1 MSTDNLLAEWA
12 PPTDVDLATAADE
25 LVAGMVDEPW
35 GQASPSV
42 YETGRLVAL
51 APWLT
56 RHAGR
61 VRYLVASQHPDGG
74 WGQPDGYG
82 LVPTLS
88 ATEALFVTLRR
99 PTGPGPTRAE
109 LAAAVERGLRVL
121 VRWLADPALSVPDTP
136 AADLIVP
143 DLVNLL
149 NTHLDE
155 LRDTPVVGLDPMWAG
170 VHLGLPARMDPARL
184 TQVRNGLAVGAPIPE
199 KLLHALETA
208 GEAARAARGVTPV
221 PPGTV
226 GASPAATAAWLGGP
240 EVTGPARSY
249 LDFVASQLGGPVPC
263 ATPITVFE
271 RGWVLSTLAR
281 ANLPIDPPA
290 DLVRSL
296 RAALGPDGAPAGPGL
311 PADADSSS
319 VALYALAQLGQPVA
333 PDCLWSFDTGAH
345 FCTWPGEDGYSITT
359 NAHVLDALGH
369 HLATV
374 PAAPGRYRTTVDRL
388 AGWLCGQQ
396 RSDGGWADRW
406 HASPYYATVCCVLAL
421 HEHGRGPAVST
432 AVARAADWVLATQRD
447 DGSWGRWAGTAEETA
462 YAMQVLA
469 TAGRSGLSGLGAALA
484 RGQAYLLS
492 PADRTDGV
500 PLWQRPNNVPLW
512 HDKDLYLPTAI
523 VRSAVIAA
531 LVPVARRPELITPA
545 LPT

>member
-1 MSTDNLLAEWA
+1 MSTDNLIAGWA
-12 PPTDVDLATAADE
+12 PPTGAELAAAARE
-25 LVAGMVDEPW
+25 LVSGLVDEPW

-56 RHAGR
+56 GHAER
-61 VRYLVASQHPDGG
+61 VRYLLDSQRPDGG
-74 WGQPDGYG
+74 WGQPDGYA

-88 ATEALFVTLRR
+88 ATEALIATLLR
-99 PTGPGPTRAE
+99 TPGQDPVRAE
-109 LAAAVERGLRVL
+109 LAATVERGLRAL
-121 VRWLADPALSVPDTP
+121 VRWLASDTLAVPDTP

-143 DLVNLL
+143 DLVGLL
-149 NTHLDE
+149 NAHLDA
-155 LRDTPVVGLDPMWAG
+155 LRDAPVAGLDPAWAG
-170 VHLGLPARMDPARL
+170 VRLGLPAHMDSARL
-184 TQVRNGLAVGAPIPE
+184 TRVRQGLAVGARIPE

-208 GEAARAARGVTPV
+208 GDVARGARGISPV

-240 EVTGPARSY
+240 EATGPARSY
-249 LDFVASQLGGPVPC
+249 LDAVASQQGGPVPC

-271 RGWVLSTLAR
+271 RGWVLSALAR
-281 ANLPIDPPA
+281 AGVPIAPPA

-296 RAALGPDGAPAGPGL
+296 RTALGPDGAPGGPGL

-319 VALYALAQLGQPVA
+319 VALYALAQLGQPVT

-369 HLATV
+369 HLATHPTA
-374 PAAPGRYRTTVDRL
+374 PARYRATVDRL
-388 AGWLCGQQ
+388 AAWLCAQQ
-396 RSDGGWADRW
+396 QPGGGWADRW

-421 HEHGRGPAVST
+421 HQYSRGRATST
-432 AVARAADWVLATQRD
+432 AVDRAVGWILGTQRA

-462 YAMQVLA
+462 YAMQVLLA
-469 TAGRSGLSGLGAALA
+469 VGRPDQPGLGSALA

-492 PADRTDGV
+492 PTDRPGGV
-500 PLWQRPNNVPLW
+500 PLWRRPDDAPLW

-531 LVPVARRPELITPA
+531 LALAARRSDLLT
-545 LPT
+545 